1 MVYYIIISMSDR
13 LRNKK
18 KDKAKKT
25 KDLYGKY
32 TAKNVRIYEAEQER
46 RQAKIQQEKNQQ
58 IEKNN
63 EKSI

>member
-1 MVYYIIISMSDR
+1 MTDK

-25 KDLYGKY
+25 KDLYGMY

-46 RQAKIQQEKNQQ
+46 RQAKLQEERNKQLEN
-58 IEKNN
+58 NN

>member
-1 MVYYIIISMSDR
+1 MSDR

-46 RQAKIQQEKNQQ
+46 RQANIQQERNKQL
-58 IEKNN
+58 EKNN

>member
-1 MVYYIIISMSDR
+1 MTDR

-46 RQAKIQQEKNQQ
+46 RQANIQQERNKQLEN
-58 IEKNN
+58 NN

>member
-1 MVYYIIISMSDR
+1 MTDK

-46 RQAKIQQEKNQQ
+46 QQAKLQEERNKQLEN
-58 IEKNN
+58 NN

>member
-1 MVYYIIISMSDR
+1 MTDR

-25 KDLYGKY
+25 KDLYGNY
-32 TAKNVRIYEAEQER
+32 SAKNVRIYEAEQER
-46 RQAKIQQEKNQQ
+46 RKEKLQQERNKQLEN
-58 IEKNN
+58 NN

>member
-1 MVYYIIISMSDR
+1 MTDK

-32 TAKNVRIYEAEQER
+32 TAKNVRINEAEQER
-46 RQAKIQQEKNQQ
+46 QQAKLQEKRNKQL
-58 IEKNN
+58 ENNN

>member
-1 MVYYIIISMSDR
+1 MTDR

-46 RQAKIQQEKNQQ
+46 RQAKLQEERNKQLEN
-58 IEKNN
+58 NN

>member
-1 MVYYIIISMSDR
+1 MLYYIIISMSDR

-46 RQAKIQQEKNQQ
+46 RQAKIQQERNQQ
-58 IEKNN
+58 LEKNN

>member
-1 MVYYIIISMSDR
+1 MSDR

-46 RQAKIQQEKNQQ
+46 RQANMQQERNKQLEN
-58 IEKNN
+58 NN

>member
-1 MVYYIIISMSDR
+1 MSDR

-46 RQAKIQQEKNQQ
+46 RQAKLQEERNKQLEN
-58 IEKNN
+58 NN

>member
-1 MVYYIIISMSDR
+1 MSDR

-46 RQAKIQQEKNQQ
+46 RQAKIQQDRNQQ
-58 IEKNN
+58 LEKNN

>member
-1 MVYYIIISMSDR
+1 MSDR

-46 RQAKIQQEKNQQ
+46 RQANIQQERNKQLENT
-58 IEKNN
+58 NS
-63 EKSI
+63 KSI

>member
-1 MVYYIIISMSDR
+1 MTDK

-25 KDLYGKY
+25 KELYGKY

-46 RQAKIQQEKNQQ
+46 RQAKIQQERNKHLEN
-58 IEKNN
+58 NN

>member
-1 MVYYIIISMSDR
+1 MSDR

-18 KDKAKKT
+18 KDNAKKT
-25 KDLYGKY
+25 KDLYGKF

-46 RQAKIQQEKNQQ
+46 RQAKMQQERNQQ

>member
-1 MVYYIIISMSDR
+1 MR
-13 LRNKK
+13 
-18 KDKAKKT
+18 KKT
-25 KDLYGKY
+25 KDIYGKF

-46 RQAKIQQEKNQQ
+46 RQAKMQQERNQQ

>member
-1 MVYYIIISMSDR
+1 MSDR

-46 RQAKIQQEKNQQ
+46 RQVNIQQERNKKLEN
-58 IEKNN
+58 KN